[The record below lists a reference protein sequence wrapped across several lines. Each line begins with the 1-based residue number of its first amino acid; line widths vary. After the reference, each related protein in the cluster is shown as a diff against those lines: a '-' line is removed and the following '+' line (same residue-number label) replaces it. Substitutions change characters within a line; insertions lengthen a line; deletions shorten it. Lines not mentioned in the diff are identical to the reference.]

1 MQLIPQVILLIC
13 TLARPASGETC
24 LAPQQP
30 FVPSDPVAVFE
41 YADLIRRDFEDYIR
55 DIQDYFRC
63 LELER
68 DRAFREATKVTEEYE
83 TFLRRAER

>member
-1 MQLIPQVILLIC
+1 MQLIPQVILLIG
-13 TLARPASGETC
+13 TLAHPASGETC
-24 LAPQQP
+24 LTPQQP

-68 DRAFREATKVTEEYE
+68 DRAFREATEVTEEYE
-83 TFLRRAER
+83 TFLRRVER